1 MSQIESSTINAWV
14 QRPGTGSAKRA
25 RTLGRHQEER
35 LPRRV
40 HGDSGEAAPARS
52 GETGLVV
59 RRALAVGRRRAE
71 TSGAAQSSEYAPIWL
86 AALAATRCQANRRGE
101 DHAVSW
107 SCISGRAIYTNAG
120 AEPETIQPLGVRL
133 RGGQTL
139 AVCWMPGETGYT
151 LEVFGRNDAQA

>member
-1 MSQIESSTINAWV
+1 MSQVDTNTISAWV
-14 QRPGTGSAKRA
+14 QTPRTGSARRA
-25 RTLGRHQEER
+25 RTVSRDQEE
-35 LPRRV
+35 LASRRV
-40 HGDSGEAAPARS
+40 HGGSGEAAPARS

-59 RRALAVGRRRAE
+59 RRALEVGRRRAE
-71 TSGAAQSSEYAPIWL
+71 TSGAAQHREYAPIWL
-86 AALAATRCQANRRGE
+86 AALAATRCQASRQGE

-151 LEVFGRNDAQA
+151 LEVFGRSDFQA